1 MCFHFLQKRNYDCRI
16 KLKRDRIGYRE
27 EVISEIEN
35 NDADGNDGATITGTA
50 ITELKVGDKVIDC
63 LHIQTTK
70 YN

>member
-1 MCFHFLQKRNYDCRI
+1 MGH
-16 KLKRDRIGYRE
+16 RE

-50 ITELKVGDKVIDC
+50 ISELKVGDKVIDC

-70 YN
+70 YK